1 VERALRIGL
10 LALQDAG
17 TTLDVDVVRR
27 EFESLV
33 HQTTLVNERA
43 ATQLD
48 RILRDNFGDGDGR
61 LPRTLERFLGDRG
74 ALRSFV
80 NELFDEGRRDSAIGR
95 MQRLLGGYFD
105 GDASRLAQLLDP
117 TRLGSPL
124 HQFRTEVSEGF
135 AKLNDRLTSIEAAAA
150 ARGAERAKSA
160 AKGGDFEDVLAGLLS
175 DIARGAGDMLDCT
188 ADEPG
193 AVLRSKKGD
202 FLLTIDPRLTRGADL
217 RVVVE
222 AKDRGL
228 SARALRDELREAR
241 ENRCAQAGLICF
253 TPQHAPA
260 GAAPF
265 TVIGDDVVCVVDPE
279 APDRATL
286 EAAVRLA
293 RLLALAT
300 LREREVELDARAV
313 GAALSGIR
321 EQLDAV
327 RQMKTQLTS
336 AANATRAVN
345 ETLDRMR
352 EGILARVVE
361 AEAELRVAQPAP

>member
-1 VERALRIGL
+1 MEAARIVPLHPSAVRVERDRIVIDSLVLGDAGLASFLAERSPDERQAIVERALRIGL

-95 MQRLLGGYFD
+95 MRHLLGSYFD

-150 ARGAERAKSA
+150 ARGAERAKST
-160 AKGGDFEDVLAGLLS
+160 AKGGDFEDVLAALLG
-175 DIARGAGDMLDCT
+175 DVARGAGDMLDAT
-188 ADEPG
+188 AD
-193 AVLRSKKGD
+193 
-202 FLLTIDPRLTRGADL
+202 
-217 RVVVE
+217 
-222 AKDRGL
+222 
-228 SARALRDELREAR
+228 
-241 ENRCAQAGLICF
+241 
-253 TPQHAPA
+253 
-260 GAAPF
+260 
-265 TVIGDDVVCVVDPE
+265 
-279 APDRATL
+279 
-286 EAAVRLA
+286 
-293 RLLALAT
+293 
-300 LREREVELDARAV
+300 
-313 GAALSGIR
+313 
-321 EQLDAV
+321 
-327 RQMKTQLTS
+327 
-336 AANATRAVN
+336 
-345 ETLDRMR
+345 
-352 EGILARVVE
+352 
-361 AEAELRVAQPAP
+361 